1 VPSPTI
7 GKVSVREYIG
17 EDPALVRLIFLYLAW
32 SAFWLIFASVVG
44 MLVSLKLDYP
54 GFLNTRF
61 TVYGR
66 LRPIHTNTLFWGW
79 TSMAMVSLCLFVVPR
94 CSRTS
99 LYSLKMARVSLWLW
113 NIAVM
118 AGAVALALG
127 INNGDQEYREYVWPI
142 EAIFVAGLLLLL
154 YNFYRTVEK
163 REIAEI
169 YISNWYIVS
178 AFIWTA
184 VLVITAY
191 LPWYQHGLAQANIQG
206 YYMHQGVGLWFTP
219 VALGLTYYFL
229 PKFLNRPIY
238 SYSLGLLAFW
248 TQLVFYSLIGAHHF
262 IFSAIPWWIQTTA
275 IVFSVGMMV
284 PVWAGT
290 GNFLL
295 TMRGKWGAIGR
306 SYSVPFILVGAVC
319 YGLVSTQGTLESF
332 RSTNLYWHF
341 TNFTV
346 GHSHFTMYA
355 FVAFL
360 IWGGVYGIL
369 PRLTGQE
376 PSLHAVGV
384 HFWFSTLGVL
394 IYVAGL
400 SIGGTV
406 QGIDWVHM
414 QPFIKSVT
422 DLGPYWLW
430 RAVGGTLMFLSHIVF
445 AVNLYHMR
453 PPREA
458 APARQEA
465 VA

>member
-1 VPSPTI
+1 MPSPTI

-17 EDPALVRLIFLYLAW
+17 EDPALVRLIYQYLAW
-32 SAFWLIFASVVG
+32 ATFWLIFASAVG

-54 GFLNTRF
+54 DFLNTRF

-79 TSMAMVSLCLFVVPR
+79 TSMAMVALCLFVVPR
-94 CSRTS
+94 SSRTR
-99 LYSLKMARVSLWLW
+99 LHSLKLARASLWLW
-113 NIAVM
+113 NISVAV
-118 AGAVALALG
+118 GAVALALG

-154 YNFYRTVEK
+154 YNFYRTVEQ

-169 YISNWYIVS
+169 YISNWYII
-178 AFIWTA
+178 AGFIWTA
-184 VLVITAY
+184 VLVVTAY

-219 VALGLTYYFL
+219 VSLGLTYYFL

-248 TQLVFYSLIGAHHF
+248 TQLVFYTLIGAHHF

-295 TMRGKWGAIGR
+295 TMRGKWGTIGR
-306 SYSVPFILVGAVC
+306 SYSVPFTLVGAVC
-319 YGLVSTQGTLESF
+319 YGLVSTQGTAESF

-369 PRLTGQE
+369 PRLTGRE

-422 DLGPYWLW
+422 DLSPYWLW

-445 AVNLYHMR
+445 AINLYQMR
-453 PPREA
+453 PQGVTAEGAQEVA
-458 APARQEA
+458 A
-465 VA
+465 